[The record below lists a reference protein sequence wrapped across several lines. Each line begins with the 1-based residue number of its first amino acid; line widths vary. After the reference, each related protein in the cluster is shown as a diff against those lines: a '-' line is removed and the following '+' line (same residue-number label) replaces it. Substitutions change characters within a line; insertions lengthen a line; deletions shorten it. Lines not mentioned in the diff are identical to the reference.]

1 MTWSSKIAD
10 TMVNDIFFIFSLGE
24 KTGGR
29 ENAKENLLI
38 AQLNYLGDYQLLQYF
53 FYLFEGFF
61 MLFSMLN
68 NDIVMMCRNNI
79 VVKNSIPKTPV
90 K

>member
-38 AQLNYLGDYQLLQYF
+38 AQLNYLGDYHLLQYF
-53 FYLFEGFF
+53 YLFISRVFYAF
-61 MLFSMLN
+61 
-68 NDIVMMCRNNI
+68 
-79 VVKNSIPKTPV
+79 
-90 K
+90 